1 MLFMFTMYA
10 QQTIVDFTEAE
21 GFNNNILVR

>member
-10 QQTIVDFTEAE
+10 QQTIVDFAEAE
-21 GFNNNILVR
+21 GFNNNTMVR